1 MSTTINFKKWLF
13 FNVVKIQRNLFL
25 YRAVENEESEA
36 HWSVTHNGDKLIIEG
51 ITDECLLIASQD
63 AKQTFLEIMEETY
76 CDNGE
81 MDMESWCAC
90 HEAIDNDNS
99 QQILKESLKH
109 QNREQL

>member
-1 MSTTINFKKWLF
+1 MLLNFINITILGGSMSTTSNFKKWLS
-13 FNVVKIQRNLFL
+13 FNGGEDFREICSL

-63 AKQTFLEIMEETY
+63 AKQKFLEIMEETY

-90 HEAIDNDNS
+90 HEVIDNDNS
-99 QQILKESLKH
+99 
-109 QNREQL
+109 